1 MAVAGMLEGGF
12 EKMCLTGGTALA
24 GVKMPGGVLPWEIDV
39 DFRLPWAVSNKM
51 NRCHFLN

>member
-1 MAVAGMLEGGF
+1 MAVAGMQETGI

-39 DFRLPWAVSNKM
+39 DFRLPWAVRLS
-51 NRCHFLN
+51 